1 MMRKL
6 GNRSRLQQLLKKYV
20 QKKGSEKQQDFV
32 QWYYQSFESDPDYLA
47 GKSSDEKEQ
56 IRARVLNRMKAQL
69 QMEGAAPQESSPL
82 RTVKVFG
89 WAAGIAAAA
98 VLAVGVVYFYNDQAT
113 RAPEVVKSH
122 MPAIEKAI
130 VTAQDGTVHAIAGQG
145 GNDQK
150 RIVKDLATNTAKFD
164 FISIEIPNGCKYHFN
179 LEDGT
184 EVWLNPGS
192 KMHIPLDYGKTNRTV
207 SLWGEAYFIVHHMD
221 KLPFHVQTEGLDIRD
236 IGTEFKVRAYAEQ
249 KTTVTLAKGSVVVYD
264 SVTQKHFPLDDMG
277 EQIQVDPVSKKT
289 TLVTV
294 DTAFA
299 TCIKNNLF
307 YFDHASIDQVTQE
320 ISKWYDI
327 TFKLE
332 GYFNDLSFTGSIRRD
347 SQLKDVLKILE
358 LSNLNYTM
366 QGDVVVLAP
375 GKFARVAH

>member
-6 GNRSRLQQLLKKYV
+6 GKRSRLQQLLKKYR
-20 QKKGSEKQQDFV
+20 QGTATEKQQDFV
-32 QWYYQSFESDPDYLA
+32 EWYYQSFESDPNYLG
-47 GKSSDEKEQ
+47 GKSFEEKEQ
-56 IRARVLNRMKAQL
+56 IRMRMQRRIHSEL
-69 QMEGAAPQESSPL
+69 SLEGAESKSAPKPAMIKFL
-82 RTVKVFG
+82 K
-89 WAAGIAAAA
+89 WAAAAAA
-98 VLAVGVVYFYNDQAT
+98 VIIMAIGGVYVYKGQKVEQPRTAKT
-113 RAPEVVKSH
+113 H

-130 VTAQDGTVHAIAGQG
+130 LTTQDGTVSALMDPEIPLHH
-145 GNDQK
+145 
-150 RIVKDLATNTAKFD
+150 RIEKNLSGNTAKYD

-192 KMHIPLDYGKTNRTV
+192 KMHIPLDYGKTDRTV
-207 SLWGEAYFIVHHMD
+207 SLWGEGYFIVRHMD
-221 KLPFHVQTEGLDIRD
+221 SLPFHVLTEGLNIRD
-236 IGTEFKVRAYAEQ
+236 IGTEFKVRAYPEQ

-264 SVTQKHFPLDDMG
+264 SITRQNFPLDDMG

-289 TLVTV
+289 TLLTV

-320 ISKWYDI
+320 VSKWYNVS
-327 TFKLE
+327 FKLE

-347 SQLKDVLKILE
+347 SQLQDVLKILE

-366 QGDVVVLAP
+366 QGDVVVLSA
-375 GKFARVAH
+375 GKFARSSH